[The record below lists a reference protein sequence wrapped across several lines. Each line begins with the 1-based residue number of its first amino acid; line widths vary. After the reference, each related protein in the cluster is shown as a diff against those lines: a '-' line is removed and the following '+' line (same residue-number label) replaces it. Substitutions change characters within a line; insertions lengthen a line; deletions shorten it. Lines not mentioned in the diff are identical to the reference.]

1 MSRGTLYPGRV
12 VNRSEIPAQV
22 LPDAGEL
29 HRDVELLTDLYDQ
42 VLREAGQ
49 AGLVAVMEGLRE
61 ASARAAAGGD
71 PAEPA
76 TIVEGLDVRQA
87 AELARSLTVTFHL
100 TNLADERHRARV
112 LRAGSQEPGTAT
124 DDVWPAVAALGHEVH
139 ARLDRLRIHPVLT
152 AHPTEA
158 RRRAV
163 ASGLRRIAEQLDRY
177 DDVSSGPTEQAVARR
192 RLLEEID
199 ILHRTSPLRSTR
211 PEPADEV
218 RTVMTVFDQTLF
230 RAVPRLYR
238 AVESALVGG
247 AEPGWQL
254 PAVPA
259 FVRFGSWVGGDRDGN
274 PFVTAEVTRQTMAIQ
289 ADHVLR
295 ALEAGTS
302 RVARTLTM
310 DGESS
315 PPSPA
320 LREALA
326 NDAVAAPGL
335 FAGIVTSSPDEPH
348 RQKVLYVAQRVAAT
362 RRGSM
367 DLAYRRVEDLIADL
381 RVVQESLERAG
392 DARAAHGELQ
402 HLIWQAET
410 FGFHLAELEV
420 RQHSAVHDD
429 AMAELL
435 AQLDDTVDVRQMVG
449 NLTLLDSL
457 ATHGWPGHVRPVTDR
472 TREVLD
478 TLRVMALLQERWG
491 ERCCGRY
498 VISFCQKPEHLVAVR
513 ALARLAVGDR
523 PLRLDVVPLFETGK
537 DLRAA
542 TGVLDG
548 WLTVPS
554 TRAWLADRHR
564 EVEVMLGYS
573 DSAKDVGPASATLT
587 LYQAQTQLVE
597 WARVNDVRLTLFH
610 GRGGS
615 LGRGGGPVHRAILAQ
630 PPGSVAGGF
639 KVTEQGE
646 VIFARYA
653 DVTIAQRH
661 LERLTSA
668 VLLAG
673 TPEVVDANRAAAER
687 FEQLGACVEQAS
699 REAYLRLVGMPG
711 FADVVAASSPLEE
724 LGELRLGSR
733 PARRSGAT
741 TGRDLADFRAI
752 PWVFA
757 WAQIRANVPGWY
769 GLGSGLAA
777 VGDVGQLRAAYRE
790 WPLFASL
797 VDVAEMSLAKANRS
811 LAAAFLELGGRPD
824 VTEAVLGE
832 LDLTR
837 TQVLATL
844 DQTQLLERKPQ
855 LRTAVALRAPSIDAL
870 SQLQLRAL
878 RILRAPGGAPVADGG
893 TTVGTSVGTSVGASA
908 GAPSWQRVLLLTV
921 NGAAAGLQN
930 TG

>member
-1 MSRGTLYPGRV
+1 VTHDETTTAPRAVAAPEVAS
-12 VNRSEIPAQV
+12 
-22 LPDAGEL
+22 DAVEL
-29 HRDVELLTDLYDQ
+29 RRDVELLTGLYNQ

-49 AGLVAVMEGLRE
+49 GALVEIVERMRAATAL
-61 ASARAAAGGD
+61 AAAGGD
-71 PAEPA
+71 ADEPDQ
-76 TIVEGLDVRQA
+76 IVAALDVDRA
-87 AELARSLTVTFHL
+87 ALLARALTVQFHL
-100 TNLADERHRARV
+100 ANLADERHRARV
-112 LRAGSQEPGTAT
+112 LRAGVDDPDART
-124 DDVWPAVAALGHEVH
+124 DDVWPAVAALGHQVH
-139 ARLDRLRIHPVLT
+139 ATLDRLRIHPVLT

-163 ASGLRRIAEQLDRY
+163 ASALRRIAEQLDRY
-177 DDVSSGPTEQAVARR
+177 DDERAGPGERSVARR

-211 PEPADEV
+211 PEPTDEV

-238 AVESALVGG
+238 AVEAALVGG
-247 AEPGWQL
+247 DPGRQL

-274 PFVTAEVTRQTMAIQ
+274 PFVTADVTRQTMAIQ

-295 ALEAGTS
+295 ALEAGST

-310 DGESS
+310 DGVST

-326 NDAVAAPGL
+326 NDAVAAPAE
-335 FAGIVTSSPDEPH
+335 FAAIATSSPDEPH
-348 RQKVLYVAQRVAAT
+348 RQKLLHVAARVAAT
-362 RRGSM
+362 RRGSVE
-367 DLAYRRVEDLIADL
+367 LAYRRVEDLVADL
-381 RVVQESLERAG
+381 RTVQQSLERAG

-435 AQLDDTVDVRQMVG
+435 AQLDDTVDVRQMAG
-449 NLTLLDSL
+449 NLALLDSL
-457 ATHGWPGHVRPVTDR
+457 ATHGWPGHVQPRTDT

-478 TLRVMALLQERWG
+478 TLRVMALLQDRWG
-491 ERCCGRY
+491 EQCCGRY
-498 VISFCQKPEHLVAVR
+498 VVSFCQRPEHLVAVR

-523 PLRLDVVPLFETGK
+523 PLRLDVIPLFETGR

-542 TGVLDG
+542 TEVLDG
-548 WLTVPS
+548 WAAQAS
-554 TRAWLADRHR
+554 TRAWLAERHR

-587 LYQAQTQLVE
+587 LSEAQTRLVR
-597 WARVNDVRLTLFH
+597 WAHDNDVRLTLFH

-630 PPGSVAGGF
+630 PPGSVAGRF

-661 LERLTSA
+661 LERLTTA
-668 VLLAG
+668 VLLAD
-673 TPEVVDANRAAAER
+673 TPVASAANHAAAER
-687 FEQLGACVEQAS
+687 FAGLADRVEQAS
-699 REAYLRLVGMPG
+699 REKYLALVRRPG
-711 FADVVAASSPLEE
+711 FADVVAASSPLDE

-741 TGRDLADFRAI
+741 SGRDLADLRAI

-769 GLGSGLAA
+769 GLGTGLAA
-777 VGDVGQLRAAYRE
+777 VGDLAELRAAYRE
-790 WPLFASL
+790 WPLFASM
-797 VDVAEMSLAKANRS
+797 VDVAEMSLAKANRA
-811 LAAAFLELGGRPD
+811 LAAAFLQLGGRDD
-824 VTEAVLGE
+824 VTAEVLDE
-832 LDLTR
+832 LDRTR
-837 TQVLATL
+837 AQVLAVL
-844 DQTQLLERKPQ
+844 DQTELLASKPQ

-870 SQLQLRAL
+870 SHLQLRAL
-878 RILRAPGGAPVADGG
+878 RILRGGPNGGGPAGADGARPVA
-893 TTVGTSVGTSVGASA
+893 GAVDP
-908 GAPSWQRVLLLTV
+908 GPWQRVLLLTV